1 MRFSLNKRAPGTIE
15 FGVIYGG
22 IVLII
27 LIAGR
32 FLPVLVFT
40 PSCVFKTLTGLSC
53 PTCGSTRC
61 IVFLAHGNIASAFF
75 MNPLIAAAAMG
86 AMLFLPYSLFT
97 FIFDLPRLGV
107 ALAENE
113 KYRLRIMTVLL
124 VLANWLYLVITL

>member
-22 IVLII
+22 IVFII

-32 FLPVLVFT
+32 FLPVLVFA

-61 IVFLAHGNIASAFF
+61 VVFLAHGNIASAFF
-75 MNPLIAAAAMG
+75 MNPLIAAVAMAA
-86 AMLFLPYSLFT
+86 LFFLPYSLFT
-97 FIFDLPRLGV
+97 LVFNMPRIGV
-107 ALAENE
+107 TLSENE
-113 KYRLRIMTVLL
+113 KNQLRMLAVLL